1 MKSKLVSNRS
11 SYLVALPVL
20 GICLILGVLA
30 ALWGMKYLAAV
41 LLFYFLLGGVSRLW
55 AMMSARKLEI
65 SLSGNTAG
73 AFPGETY
80 IFSLTI
86 KNEKFLPILWAEVFF
101 PLEKNLCMTPE
112 QTRPPEDW
120 ERPALTEQEASLE
133 QVGEK
138 RLPSFLWYE
147 ERQFTFRWKANRRGI
162 YSTEGWRLRTGD
174 GFGLSQLEHKLAGTK
189 PWQLAV
195 YPRLIEVSPELFLRN
210 QWNADIGSKGVM
222 EDPTVIRST
231 RDYHLNMGSSAPYF

>member
-1 MKSKLVSNRS
+1 MKSKLVSNRT

-20 GICLILGVLA
+20 ALCLILGVLA

-73 AFPGETY
+73 AFPGENF

-120 ERPALTEQEASLE
+120 ERPA
-133 QVGEK
+133 
-138 RLPSFLWYE
+138 
-147 ERQFTFRWKANRRGI
+147 
-162 YSTEGWRLRTGD
+162 
-174 GFGLSQLEHKLAGTK
+174 
-189 PWQLAV
+189 
-195 YPRLIEVSPELFLRN
+195 
-210 QWNADIGSKGVM
+210 
-222 EDPTVIRST
+222 
-231 RDYHLNMGSSAPYF
+231 